1 MPTLL
6 PARRR
11 HTWRESCDIFVLHL
25 AMVPLSLVFLS
36 TLLQGQSISAATLLQ
51 TLLRGA
57 EAIAEAELGFGRGW
71 MTGPF

>member
-1 MPTLL
+1 MPTAL

-11 HTWRESCDIFVLHL
+11 APPDFTVLHL
-25 AMVPLSLVFLS
+25 VMVPLAMLLLS
-36 TLLQGQSISAATLLQ
+36 TLLQGDQITMTTVLR

-71 MTGPF
+71 MIGHI

>member
-1 MPTLL
+1 MPTAL

-11 HTWRESCDIFVLHL
+11 APPDFAVLHL
-25 AMVPLSLVFLS
+25 VMVPLAMLLLS
-36 TLLQGQSISAATLLQ
+36 TLLQGDQITVTTVLR

-71 MTGPF
+71 MIGHI

>member
-11 HTWRESCDIFVLHL
+11 VTWRETWDISMLHL
-25 AMVPLSLVFLS
+25 VMVPLSILFLS
-36 TLLQGQSISAATLLQ
+36 TLLQNQSISAATLLHA
-51 TLLRGA
+51 LLRGA

>member
-1 MPTLL
+1 MPTAL

-11 HTWRESCDIFVLHL
+11 APADFAVLHL
-25 AMVPLSLVFLS
+25 VIVPLAMLLLS
-36 TLLQGQSISAATLLQ
+36 TLLHGEEITVTTVLR

-71 MTGPF
+71 MIGHI